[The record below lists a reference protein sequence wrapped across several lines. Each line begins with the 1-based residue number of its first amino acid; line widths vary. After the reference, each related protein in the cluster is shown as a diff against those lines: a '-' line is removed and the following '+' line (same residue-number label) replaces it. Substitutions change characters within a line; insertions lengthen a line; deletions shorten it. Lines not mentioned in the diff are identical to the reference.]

1 MRSLILINSLI
12 AIVGAA
18 EPWLNEPDTGLVDF
32 LAGTNYT
39 QGTLPQLKDIRA
51 IVDFDWAAEQFL
63 SNERYSFYR
72 TASAGEWSEFTFK
85 YDFVVML
92 TFVCKRLPKQ
102 PRYLV
107 KGQVPCPHVE

>member
-1 MRSLILINSLI
+1 MRSFVLINCLI
-12 AIVGAA
+12 AFVGAA

-63 SNERYSFYR
+63 SNERYSYYR
-72 TASAGEWSEFTFK
+72 TASAGEWSEFAFRHRH
-85 YDFVVML
+85 VVAVL
-92 TFVCKRLPKQ
+92 TSL
-102 PRYLV
+102 L
-107 KGQVPCPHVE
+107 